1 MMMDSGFGFSSFDSF
16 DSIMFTIVPVIVVI
30 GFIVVIGSFI
40 VMAVRGAAQWN
51 RNNQSPR
58 LTVEAE
64 LVSRRTEVSTFHHG
78 GHNGTDMCHTSSST
92 TYYVTF
98 QVDSGDR
105 MEFSVSGQEYGLLAE
120 GDRGKL
126 TFQGTRYLG
135 FEREKAERT

>member
-1 MMMDSGFGFSSFDSF
+1 MMMDPGFGFSSFENTF
-16 DSIMFTIVPVIVVI
+16 AIVLV
-30 GFIVVIGSFI
+30 IVVIGSFI
-40 VMAVRGAAQWN
+40 VMAVRGTAQWH

-78 GHNGTDMCHTSSST
+78 GHNGTDVCHTSSST

-135 FEREKAERT
+135 FEREKVKRT